1 MKKILVTFKVVQGEQ
16 EFYEYVSLK
25 DNEWTDEDLL
35 EEVYAPNGLYNKEYN
50 YWEDDYGQRIF
61 KVHFISSI
69 TDEELKVLKKFNM
82 VYDIWE
88 DLHSPE
94 KYNYKEA
101 KMKKSKPKLKV
112 VKLDDK
118 RPLGDEEQIT
128 LVRDKMLDLFD
139 EIHNKVTIPN
149 TIIGVQLLVT
159 DLAFDTAPSNTV
171 AASMLLDI
179 INHRLRIE
187 VEEEAKGE

>member
-25 DNEWTDEDLL
+25 DNDWTDEDLL

-50 YWEDDYGQRIF
+50 YWEDDYVQRIY

-69 TDEELKVLKKFNM
+69 TDEELKVLKKFNV

-94 KYNYKEA
+94 KYNYKENKNA
-101 KMKKSKPKLKV
+101 
-112 VKLDDK
+112 
-118 RPLGDEEQIT
+118 EE
-128 LVRDKMLDLFD
+128 
-139 EIHNKVTIPN
+139 
-149 TIIGVQLLVT
+149 
-159 DLAFDTAPSNTV
+159 
-171 AASMLLDI
+171 
-179 INHRLRIE
+179 
-187 VEEEAKGE
+187 

>member
-25 DNEWTDEDLL
+25 DNDWTDEDLL

-50 YWEDDYGQRIF
+50 YWEDDYVQRIY

-94 KYNYKEA
+94 KYNYKE
-101 KMKKSKPKLKV
+101 
-112 VKLDDK
+112 VKNEK
-118 RPLGDEEQIT
+118 E
-128 LVRDKMLDLFD
+128 
-139 EIHNKVTIPN
+139 
-149 TIIGVQLLVT
+149 
-159 DLAFDTAPSNTV
+159 
-171 AASMLLDI
+171 
-179 INHRLRIE
+179 
-187 VEEEAKGE
+187 

>member
-25 DNEWTDEDLL
+25 DNNWTDEDLL

-69 TDEELKVLKKFNM
+69 TDEELRVLKKFNV
-82 VYDIWE
+82 VYDIFE

-94 KYNYKEA
+94 KYNYKEQ
-101 KMKKSKPKLKV
+101 
-112 VKLDDK
+112 
-118 RPLGDEEQIT
+118 QI
-128 LVRDKMLDLFD
+128 
-139 EIHNKVTIPN
+139 
-149 TIIGVQLLVT
+149 
-159 DLAFDTAPSNTV
+159 
-171 AASMLLDI
+171 
-179 INHRLRIE
+179 
-187 VEEEAKGE
+187 

>member
-1 MKKILVTFKVVQGEQ
+1 MKKILVTFQVVQGEQ

-25 DNEWTDEDLL
+25 DNKWTDEDLL

-88 DLHSPE
+88 DLHSSE
-94 KYNYKEA
+94 KYNYNEENYLRTVIKE
-101 KMKKSKPKLKV
+101 KKNA
-112 VKLDDK
+112 
-118 RPLGDEEQIT
+118 EEQ
-128 LVRDKMLDLFD
+128 
-139 EIHNKVTIPN
+139 NKTK
-149 TIIGVQLLVT
+149 
-159 DLAFDTAPSNTV
+159 S
-171 AASMLLDI
+171 S
-179 INHRLRIE
+179 
-187 VEEEAKGE
+187 

>member
-50 YWEDDYGQRIF
+50 YWEDDYSQRIF
-61 KVHFISSI
+61 KVALVQSI
-69 TDEELKVLKKFNM
+69 TNEELKVLKKFNI

-94 KYNYKEA
+94 KYNCKEA
-101 KMKKSKPKLKV
+101 KNEK
-112 VKLDDK
+112 
-118 RPLGDEEQIT
+118 E
-128 LVRDKMLDLFD
+128 
-139 EIHNKVTIPN
+139 
-149 TIIGVQLLVT
+149 
-159 DLAFDTAPSNTV
+159 
-171 AASMLLDI
+171 
-179 INHRLRIE
+179 
-187 VEEEAKGE
+187 

>member
-82 VYDIWE
+82 VTI
-88 DLHSPE
+88 
-94 KYNYKEA
+94 
-101 KMKKSKPKLKV
+101 
-112 VKLDDK
+112 K
-118 RPLGDEEQIT
+118 R
-128 LVRDKMLDLFD
+128 
-139 EIHNKVTIPN
+139 
-149 TIIGVQLLVT
+149 II
-159 DLAFDTAPSNTV
+159 
-171 AASMLLDI
+171 
-179 INHRLRIE
+179 
-187 VEEEAKGE
+187 

>member
-25 DNEWTDEDLL
+25 DNDWTDEDLL

-61 KVHFISSI
+61 KVALVQSI
-69 TDEELKVLKKFNM
+69 TDEELKVLKKFNI

-88 DLHSPE
+88 DLHSSE

-101 KMKKSKPKLKV
+101 KNEK
-112 VKLDDK
+112 
-118 RPLGDEEQIT
+118 E
-128 LVRDKMLDLFD
+128 
-139 EIHNKVTIPN
+139 
-149 TIIGVQLLVT
+149 
-159 DLAFDTAPSNTV
+159 
-171 AASMLLDI
+171 
-179 INHRLRIE
+179 
-187 VEEEAKGE
+187 

>member
-50 YWEDDYGQRIF
+50 YWEDDYSQRIF

-69 TDEELKVLKKFNM
+69 TDEELKVLKKFNI

-94 KYNYKEA
+94 KYNYKGIKNE
-101 KMKKSKPKLKV
+101 K
-112 VKLDDK
+112 
-118 RPLGDEEQIT
+118 E
-128 LVRDKMLDLFD
+128 
-139 EIHNKVTIPN
+139 
-149 TIIGVQLLVT
+149 
-159 DLAFDTAPSNTV
+159 
-171 AASMLLDI
+171 
-179 INHRLRIE
+179 
-187 VEEEAKGE
+187 

>member
-25 DNEWTDEDLL
+25 DNNWTDEDLL

-69 TDEELKVLKKFNM
+69 TDEELKVLKKFNV
-82 VYDIWE
+82 VYDIFE

-94 KYNYKEA
+94 KYNYKEQ
-101 KMKKSKPKLKV
+101 
-112 VKLDDK
+112 
-118 RPLGDEEQIT
+118 QI
-128 LVRDKMLDLFD
+128 
-139 EIHNKVTIPN
+139 
-149 TIIGVQLLVT
+149 
-159 DLAFDTAPSNTV
+159 
-171 AASMLLDI
+171 
-179 INHRLRIE
+179 
-187 VEEEAKGE
+187 